1 MRPDPSTPH
10 RTIIKAVTWETV
22 STLAT
27 FGVAWLM
34 FESLGVCIT
43 FAVITFLMKLILF
56 YGHERLWHQ
65 LAWGKNCNPD
75 TVNSAPKKR
84 GRR

>member
-1 MRPDPSTPH
+1 MRQDPSSPKRSIT
-10 RTIIKAVTWETV
+10 KALTWETS

-34 FESLGVCIT
+34 FGSLGTCVT
-43 FAVITFLMKLILF
+43 FAGVTFLMKLILF

-65 LAWGKNCNPD
+65 VPWGKM
-75 TVNSAPKKR
+75 
-84 GRR
+84 